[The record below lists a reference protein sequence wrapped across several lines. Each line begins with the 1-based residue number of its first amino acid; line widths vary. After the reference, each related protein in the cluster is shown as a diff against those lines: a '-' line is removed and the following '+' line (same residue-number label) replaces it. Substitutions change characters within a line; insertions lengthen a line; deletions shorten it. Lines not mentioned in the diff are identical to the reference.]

1 MRFSHRI
8 YIYSRVGRWLSF
20 FMLPGSLCAQ
30 KIDNLRHD
38 PFGNDI
44 VLAYD
49 LTGTLPSQQFLVKAT
64 CQNGAQII
72 ELQTTEGNGI
82 GRVRGGSGRQIVWH
96 VLRDVPEL
104 VGDNVTFTVTA
115 VLLQEQRDSPALVS
129 TIPISLSD
137 RKATL
142 FNELTALTDT
152 YLEQVYNEYT
162 AFKTFGERA
171 FESRSDLQR
180 IDQQVTRTNE
190 AYEKLLQNKEP
201 FKQRIRSLWGNE
213 KLNADADLFF
223 SRSLDQMHRSF
234 LLPFNDTLK
243 RINDVASGKLKTRE
257 RNELIAR
264 IKIEL
269 DIRTSQLREEID
281 SVKGDAKGFYA
292 NLYQ

>member
-1 MRFSHRI
+1 MGAITYSRI
-8 YIYSRVGRWLSF
+8 YSWVGLWPLLSL
-20 FMLPGSLCAQ
+20 LPLGTYAQ

-38 PFGNDI
+38 PFGSDI
-44 VLAYD
+44 VLAYN

-64 CQNGAQII
+64 CQNGPQVI

-82 GRVRGGSGRQIVWH
+82 GRVRGGAGRQIVWH
-96 VLRDVPEL
+96 VLRDMPEL
-104 VGDNVTFTVTA
+104 VGDNITFTVTA
-115 VLLQEQRDSPALVS
+115 VMLQEQRDAPATTAAPVS
-129 TIPISLSD
+129 VSD
-137 RKATL
+137 RKAAL
-142 FNELTALTDT
+142 FNELTSLTDT
-152 YLEQVYNEYT
+152 YLEQVYNECT

-171 FESRSDLQR
+171 FESRSDLER
-180 IDQQVTRTNE
+180 IDRQVARTNE
-190 AYEKLLQNKEP
+190 TYEKLLQNKET

-243 RINDVASGKLKTRE
+243 RINDAASGKLKTRE
-257 RNELIAR
+257 RNDLITR

-281 SVKGDAKGFYA
+281 SIKGDAKGFYA
-292 NLYQ
+292 ALNQ